1 MIYRKLKEYAPER
14 LAFAVIGIA
23 LAFLAALLSIASYY
37 MLYRFLVKIIADG
50 DIRGA
55 VPVAFRV
62 VALLA
67 ANTTVY
73 FFSLWATHV
82 LGFRLETNLK
92 KLGIQRLMQAS
103 FSFYDRN
110 DSGRIRKIIDD
121 NTALTHTSVAH
132 LIPDLSTAV
141 FVPVLG
147 AALAFAVDV
156 KLGLLFLITLV
167 LGLYFIQRMMGDR
180 QFMKRYMEAQE
191 TMNAGAVEYVRG
203 IHVLKIFRMNAAS
216 LREFHGAVLA
226 YSDLA
231 LRYSMSCRRWYVVF
245 QVFFNAVYLSA
256 MFFYSARSGEPREF
270 LAKFMFYVMFHG
282 ILFISF
288 MKVMYVG
295 MYVFQ
300 ANSAIGKIETL
311 FHEME
316 EKKLPRGAVE
326 EMSGFDIEFRDVTFG
341 YGEERVIEKLS
352 LALPAGRT
360 YALVGSSGSGKTTL
374 AKLISGFYQ
383 TDGGEIRIGGR
394 ALSEY
399 SDGAFARNIANVF
412 QDARLFQDTIY
423 ENVRAGRRSASREEI
438 MEALHLAQCD
448 EILSKFAGREETVI
462 GSEGVHLS
470 GGEMQRITIARA
482 ILKNAGIV
490 ILDEASAAADPENEY
505 ELQRALANLM
515 KGRTVIM
522 IAHRLSSIKNVDEIL
537 VIENGRVAERGSHGE
552 LMRGDTRY
560 RRLQEEFMRANEWR
574 VSGETAPAAQ
584 AQ

>member
-14 LAFAVIGIA
+14 LAFAAIGIV

-55 VPVAFRV
+55 VPAAFRIA
-62 VALLA
+62 ALLV
-67 ANTTVY
+67 ANTAVY
-73 FFSLWATHV
+73 FLSLWATHA

-92 KLGIQRLMQAS
+92 KLGIRRLMQAS

-121 NTALTHTSVAH
+121 NTVLTHMSVAH

-156 KLGLLFLITLV
+156 KLGVLFLVTLL

-203 IHVLKIFRMNAAS
+203 IHVLKIFRMNAES
-216 LREFHGAVLA
+216 LREFHRAVLA

-245 QVFFNAVYLSA
+245 QVFFNAVYLTA
-256 MFFYSARSGEPREF
+256 MFFYSVRNGEPREF

-295 MYVFQ
+295 MYLFQ

-311 FHEME
+311 FREME
-316 EKKLPRGAVE
+316 EKKLPRGTAE
-326 EMSGFDIEFRDVTFG
+326 KMDSFDIEFRDVTFS
-341 YGEERVIEKLS
+341 YGEERVIENLS
-352 LALPAGRT
+352 LTLPAGRS

-423 ENVRAGRRSASREEI
+423 ENVRAGRRSASREEV

-448 EILSKFAGREETVI
+448 EILGKFAGREETVI

-522 IAHRLSSIKNVDEIL
+522 IAHRLSSIRNVDEIL

-574 VSGETAPAAQ
+574 VRGEAAPAAQ
-584 AQ
+584 AL